1 MRNSDAGDCDS
12 GAALKLA
19 GAGVRRGAR
28 VGARLCEV
36 DWVFVLLLRLI
47 GMVSIPSPD
56 TRFPRREETGYLT
69 LHHFRLGA
77 GSASSSS
84 IHLLITSNP
93 PCQKAFDLMS
103 IPASDRM
110 VAGLAEPP

>member
-1 MRNSDAGDCDS
+1 MGDSDA
-12 GAALKLA
+12 AFKLA
-19 GAGVRRGAR
+19 GAGVRCGAR
-28 VGARLCEV
+28 VGARLRVV
-36 DWVFVLLLRLI
+36 DLVFVLRLPLI
-47 GMVSIPSPD
+47 GMVSIPLPD
-56 TRFPRREETGYLT
+56 TLFPRRGEAGYLT

-77 GSASSSS
+77 GSVSSSS

-93 PCQKAFDLMS
+93 PCQKAFDLIS